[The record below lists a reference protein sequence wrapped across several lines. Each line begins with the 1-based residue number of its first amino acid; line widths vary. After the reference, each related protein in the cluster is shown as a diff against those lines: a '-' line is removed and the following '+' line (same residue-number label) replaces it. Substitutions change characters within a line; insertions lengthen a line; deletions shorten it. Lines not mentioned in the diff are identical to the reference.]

1 MSEALFG
8 TDGIR
13 GRWPEHPLSA
23 QVAQALARLN
33 NHKPLHIMTNALN
46 IAMELAHR
54 PSLHV
59 TCTGGD
65 VRSDHYTL
73 TGPVAERALRAH
85 FYDVAVIGVSG
96 VTAKEGLTVNGQ
108 LDAVAL
114 EMMIEQSRRLVV
126 VVDSSKIGQVHFV
139 HLAPLS
145 RVDVLVTEQAP
156 LPSFCDALTQTH
168 VELVV
173 PDSD

>member
-1 MSEALFG
+1 
-8 TDGIR
+8 
-13 GRWPEHPLSA
+13 
-23 QVAQALARLN
+23 
-33 NHKPLHIMTNALN
+33 
-46 IAMELAHR
+46 
-54 PSLHV
+54 
-59 TCTGGD
+59 
-65 VRSDHYTL
+65 
-73 TGPVAERALRAH
+73 
-85 FYDVAVIGVSG
+85 
-96 VTAKEGLTVNGQ
+96 TVNGQ